1 MRTGHKRQLAGG
13 ILGVMT
19 GFGLIL
25 RSCLTG
31 RWRVSL
37 TALAV
42 AAVSGGLLAVCD
54 SLTAKPPDKGR
65 NTQHEDLL

>member
-1 MRTGHKRQLAGG
+1 MKTGHKRQLAGG
-13 ILGVMT
+13 ALGLMA
-19 GFGLIL
+19 GIGLVL
-25 RSCLTG
+25 RACLTG

>member
-1 MRTGHKRQLAGG
+1 MKRGHKRQLAGG

-19 GFGLIL
+19 GFGLVL
-25 RSCLTG
+25 RACLTG

-42 AAVSGGLLAVCD
+42 AAVSGGFLAVCD
-54 SLTAKPPDKGR
+54 SLTAK
-65 NTQHEDLL
+65 